1 MGLFHFTFVSTLV
14 NLDRSSS
21 RTCCTME
28 LLAQLVSVFHGLAN
42 TVIFL
47 IICMTTI
54 MSVFLYKVIFQSG
67 YFSSYDRN
75 L

>member
-1 MGLFHFTFVSTLV
+1 
-14 NLDRSSS
+14 
-21 RTCCTME
+21 ME

-42 TVIFL
+42 TVILL

-54 MSVFLYKVIFQSG
+54 MSVLLYKVIFQSG
-67 YFSSYDRN
+67 FFSSYDRN

>member
-1 MGLFHFTFVSTLV
+1 
-14 NLDRSSS
+14 
-21 RTCCTME
+21 ME

-42 TVIFL
+42 TVILL

-67 YFSSYDRN
+67 FFSSYDRN